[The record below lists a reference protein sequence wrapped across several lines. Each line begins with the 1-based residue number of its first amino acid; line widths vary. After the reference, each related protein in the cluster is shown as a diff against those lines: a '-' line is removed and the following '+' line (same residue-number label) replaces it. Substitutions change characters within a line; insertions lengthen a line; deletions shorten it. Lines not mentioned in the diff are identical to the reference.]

1 MFFQNHRLH
10 RRRHLQQQ
18 REKIELPDRG
28 FQIMSSRGEDE
39 KVKDSVF
46 ARMEEIM
53 MRQGWPLQ
61 DLCVERS

>member
-46 ARMEEIM
+46 ARMEEINDAA
-53 MRQGWPLQ
+53 GLAFA
-61 DLCVERS
+61 RSVC